1 MVSRN
6 LVYGIIR
13 EKQEEGEK
21 QNNYEEEKHDGKKKK
36 QEEEE
41 TMQQATWVKYTF
53 QVKHQV
59 TVPVDGTV
67 HVGFRMR
74 LICFALS

>member
-1 MVSRN
+1 VVSRN

-41 TMQQATWVKYTF
+41 DNSCMKAGRIWMGLRISGGYC
-53 QVKHQV
+53 HII
-59 TVPVDGTV
+59 
-67 HVGFRMR
+67 HVGNFENNK
-74 LICFALS
+74 